1 MLCVG
6 NSGGTTSDGTQEE
19 DGAMTQL
26 RENRRIEA
34 PPRPV
39 RHTREVSVGLVGA
52 LAAAIGAF
60 LFVGPAD
67 GMLRL
72 FWMEFT
78 VADVSEA
85 WPLGLFVVGGLGTFA
100 GFGML
105 ARKLFFRD
113 NEYSMSIV
121 GSAILAAVGLVVAL
135 TFAVV
140 WIV

>member
-1 MLCVG
+1 
-6 NSGGTTSDGTQEE
+6 
-19 DGAMTQL
+19 MTQL

-34 PPRPV
+34 PQRPV
-39 RHTREVSVGLVGA
+39 RHTREVTVGLVGA

-60 LFVGPAD
+60 LYFGPAD

-78 VADVSEA
+78 VADASEA
-85 WPLGLFVVGGLGTFA
+85 WPLGLSVVGGLGTFA

-113 NEYSMSIV
+113 DEYSMPIV
-121 GSAILAAVGLVVAL
+121 GSAILATVGLVVAL